1 MSKAD
6 NWSTTLDNLPL
17 SVTDDDGNT
26 VTCSYCIQEI
36 PVPNYTTSYEN
47 NGGITSGTITVTNMA
62 VDTPGYE
69 LPETGGPGTIWYA
82 LGGMLLI
89 VSAGILLVY
98 NHSKRR
104 KEDSAS
110 F

>member
-1 MSKAD
+1 MTYYYYIEEDS
-6 NWSTTLDNLPL
+6 
-17 SVTDDDGNT
+17 
-26 VTCSYCIQEI
+26 
-36 PVPNYTTSYEN
+36 VPNYDTSYDN
-47 NGGITSGTITVTNMA
+47 NGGIQSGTITVTNKA
-62 VDTPGYE
+62 KETPEYQ
-69 LPETGGPGTIWYA
+69 LPETGGSGTIWYA

-89 VSAGILLVY
+89 VSAVILLVY